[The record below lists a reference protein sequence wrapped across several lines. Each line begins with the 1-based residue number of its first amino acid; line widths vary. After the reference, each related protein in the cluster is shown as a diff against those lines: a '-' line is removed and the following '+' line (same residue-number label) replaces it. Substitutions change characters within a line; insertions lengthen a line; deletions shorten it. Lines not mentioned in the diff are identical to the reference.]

1 VNSSK
6 VDTDILEECDSTS
19 NSVVRVHFAKGVA
32 MGAGQ
37 SAARK
42 ATVENPD
49 ESAVRITENVVDRL
63 QRISVDTQREPT
75 SSRAATATPAEAA
88 YVTSQALRREV
99 DRGIAENEAHWQ
111 SRMRALRD
119 SYREISDELEAEYTK
134 ATEQVDRSLGENS
147 VASGVAANLCL
158 QSRDSVVQ
166 CYTRNQ
172 DQPLLCSSQVLKF
185 NECVSNRSSLTVRA
199 N

>member
-1 VNSSK
+1 
-6 VDTDILEECDSTS
+6 
-19 NSVVRVHFAKGVA
+19 

-75 SSRAATATPAEAA
+75 SGRPATATPAEAA

-99 DRGIAENEAHWQ
+99 DRAMAENEAHWQ
-111 SRMRALRD
+111 SRTRALRD
-119 SYREISDELEAEYTK
+119 SYREIGDELEAEYTK
-134 ATEQVDRSLGENS
+134 ATERVDRSLGENS
-147 VASGVAANLCL
+147 VASGSAADSCS
-158 QSRDSVVQ
+158 QSRDSVVE

-172 DQPLLCSSQVLKF
+172 DQPLLCSSQVLEF